1 MWSSNVYD
9 DLTTYEGLTREG
21 APHGR
26 GVMHIGNWTAG
37 GFQHPKPGD
46 RCPSTLS
53 GTCAELVISE
63 AAVTWAS
70 RSVK

>member
-46 RCPSTLS
+46 RCPPALS
-53 GTCAELVISE
+53 GTCAEHVMTE
-63 AAVTWAS
+63 VAVMWAS